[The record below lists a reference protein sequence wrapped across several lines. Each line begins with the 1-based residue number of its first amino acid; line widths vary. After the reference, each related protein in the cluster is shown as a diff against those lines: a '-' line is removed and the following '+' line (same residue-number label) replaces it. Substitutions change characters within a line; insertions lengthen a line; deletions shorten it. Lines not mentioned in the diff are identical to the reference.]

1 MEMAATKTVNNRE
14 GLIVQDQCVLDFVVT
29 QSMIPAK
36 IVMMEILNLMMD
48 VVALVL
54 SKMDTL
60 ALFQQVS
67 LIQYVHSVVQIEP
80 MNLDQ
85 VSNAMMEM
93 LIMEMAAAQHVKQK
107 MALFVHIMCL
117 EINPSAQ

>member
-1 MEMAATKTVNNRE
+1 
-14 GLIVQDQCVLDFVVT
+14 
-29 QSMIPAK
+29 MIPAK

-80 MNLDQ
+80 MNLD
-85 VSNAMMEM
+85 
-93 LIMEMAAAQHVKQK
+93 
-107 MALFVHIMCL
+107 
-117 EINPSAQ
+117 